1 MDLNSLLSK
10 FRGGGSAP
18 GETGFKRDPRK
29 AHKFFEHAEAVADTR
44 NYDYAIACYISGL
57 RHDPDNV
64 NRHEALRQVAL
75 RRKVAGGKP
84 ASLIDRFKP
93 GGPTPADRMLH
104 TETLWSKDPL
114 NVRLM
119 RDFMRRCVEADEAES
134 ELNIGEVAYWAG
146 ELVMEFVAQGKP
158 DKKALIATR
167 DLFARIGA
175 YGKAVEVCKR
185 AVRLTPN
192 DDKLLK
198 ELKDLEAERTMQE
211 GGYSDVSQVEE
222 GGFRDFVRD
231 GEKQQALDQEDRI
244 VKRQSDVD
252 QIIERRRAEYDEDP
266 QDLDR
271 ASKLVE
277 ALLNKDEDEA
287 EDEAIEL
294 LRRAWDQS
302 GQYRYKMR
310 IGDIRM
316 KQYNRHLRKLREN
329 VPKGEEPAGDLK
341 KRVDDLL
348 KKKLAF
354 ELEEY
359 QERVKNYPTDL
370 GLRFELGKRLHQTG
384 KLDEAIG
391 AFQQAKADPK
401 HRAAAHQFLGICYT
415 QKEWHEEAID
425 TLRAGIEAHNDD
437 TDRLALDLR
446 YALMDALEHQ
456 ARQADDAEM
465 AREAQKIG
473 SQILQTKIDFRD
485 IQKRVENIRELV
497 SELQTKTG

>member
-1 MDLNSLLSK
+1 MDLNSLLAK
-10 FRGGGSAP
+10 FRSGSAEP
-18 GETGFKRDPRK
+18 GQTGFRRDPRK

-44 NYDYAIACYISGL
+44 NYDYAIACFISGL

-104 TETLWSKDPL
+104 VETLWSKDPL

-134 ELNIGEVAYWAG
+134 ELNIGEVAYWVG
-146 ELVMEFVAQGKP
+146 ELIIEFSAQAKP
-158 DKKALIATR
+158 DKKGLIATR

-185 AVRLTPN
+185 AVRLAPS
-192 DDKLLK
+192 DAKLLK

-211 GGYSDVSQVEE
+211 GGYSNVNQVEE
-222 GGFRDFVRD
+222 GGFRDYVRD
-231 GEKQQALDQEDRI
+231 SDKQEALDQEDRI

-252 QIIERRRAEYDEDP
+252 QIIERKRAEYDEDP

-271 ASKLVE
+271 LSKLVD
-277 ALLNKDEDEA
+277 ALLNKDEDES
-287 EDEAIEL
+287 ENEAIEL
-294 LRRAWDQS
+294 LKRAQDQS

-329 VPKGEEPAGDLK
+329 LPKNEEPAGELK
-341 KRVDDLL
+341 HRVDELL

-354 ELEEY
+354 ELEEF

-370 GLRFELGKRLHQTG
+370 GLRFELGKRLHQAG
-384 KLDEAIG
+384 QLDEAIG

-401 HRAAAHQFLGICYT
+401 HRAAAHHFLGICYT
-415 QKEWHEEAID
+415 AKGWHEEAVD

-446 YALMDALEHQ
+446 YALMDSLEHQ
-456 ARQADDAEM
+456 ARETGDAEM
-465 AREAQKIG
+465 AREAQKMG
-473 SQILQTKIDFRD
+473 SQILQTKIDYRD
-485 IQKRVENIRELV
+485 IQQRVENIRELV
-497 SELQTKTG
+497 SELQAKAG